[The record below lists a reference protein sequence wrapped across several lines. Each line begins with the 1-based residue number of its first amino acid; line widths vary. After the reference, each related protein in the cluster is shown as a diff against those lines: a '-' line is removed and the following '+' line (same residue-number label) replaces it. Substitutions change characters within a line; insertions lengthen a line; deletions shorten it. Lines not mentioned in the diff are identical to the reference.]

1 MRSGWSVR
9 AINTK
14 TGTKMNFNKSR
25 IWLQLACYLFF
36 VASHNVSF
44 AEIDLGLPEGFIA
57 KKLYDVP
64 EGQGSWVSMT
74 TDPQGR
80 LIVSDQYG
88 SLYRIDVSRSPVEVS
103 KFEIQIG
110 FAQGLL
116 CAFDALYVVSH
127 PSKFESVDPEG
138 NKKKVSRAAGLYRLT
153 DTNNDDR
160 YDKVEL
166 LREFKGQGEH
176 GPHAVILSPDRQSLY
191 ICAGNHTKIP
201 TPEKSR
207 VPRVWQEDQLTP
219 RLPDAGG
226 HAVGMMA
233 PGGWICK
240 TDPDGKEFELIS
252 IGFRNQYDIAFN
264 RFGDLFTY
272 DADMEWDIG
281 LPWYRPTRVCHVT
294 SGSEFGWRNGSG
306 KWPTYFPDSL
316 PPVVDVGP
324 GSPTGITF
332 GIGAKFPEAYQDSLF
347 ICDWSYG
354 IIYRVILKQQGES
367 YVGEVETFCSAPVLP
382 LTDIVVNPAD
392 GSMYFLVGGRR
403 AESALY
409 RISYRDTESTAPSE
423 WIDSQPKL
431 RQQVEA
437 MHQDPKKIETNK
449 VWGFLSAADRHL
461 NFAAR
466 TALELSEDKSWHERA
481 FSETNPQTKLTAL
494 LALIRT
500 NPSSGLQKPTIR
512 ALSQLEFNSLNETQ
526 KLSLLRNYALVLTRM
541 GPATEAT
548 LNTIHALTEH
558 YPNPSELVNRELAR
572 LLAAAEAPDVVKK
585 TIELMTSS
593 ESQEQQIHY
602 AIVLHEVDTGWT
614 DELRTRYL
622 QWFADSSARYAGGN
636 SFRRYLKNIRDRY
649 AGNQS
654 DEIRS
659 RFKQLMTQP
668 IDPIDPYAKLAARP
682 IVKKWSMAD
691 FEELNLADRDIDNG
705 RKMFAVAQCYRCHV
719 IEKEGGF
726 VGPQLKGA
734 GRRFSK
740 RDLLQTILDPNKEVS
755 DQYQATIFQMDDGR
769 IITGRVANLANNQ
782 YMIMEDMIQ
791 PGRLTRINRDEIE
804 AMRPSKI
811 SMMPAGLLDS
821 LTRDEILDLLAFM
834 QAASLPE

>member
-1 MRSGWSVR
+1 MNCN
-9 AINTK
+9 NTR
-14 TGTKMNFNKSR
+14 F
-25 IWLQLACYLFF
+25 WLLLACYLF
-36 VASHNVSF
+36 VLPASHRTFSADV
-44 AEIDLGLPEGFIA
+44 DLGLPPGFVA
-57 KKLYDVP
+57 EKLYDVP
-64 EGQGSWVSMT
+64 DGQGSWVSMT

-88 SLYRIDVSRSPVEVS
+88 SLYRIDLSRTPVEVS
-103 KFEIQIG
+103 KFEVQVG

-127 PSKFESVDPEG
+127 PSRFEIVDAQG

-153 DTNNDDR
+153 DTNHDDQ
-160 YDKVEL
+160 YNKVEL

-176 GPHAVILSPDRQSLY
+176 GPHAVILSPDGKSLY
-191 ICAGNHTKIP
+191 VCAGNHTKLP
-201 TPEKSR
+201 NPEKSR
-207 VPRVWQEDQLTP
+207 VPQVWQEDQLTP

-226 HAVGMMA
+226 HGVGIMA
-233 PGGWICK
+233 PGGWVCK

-316 PPVVDVGP
+316 PAVVDVGP

-332 GIGAKFPEAYQDSLF
+332 GHGAKFPGEYQDSLF
-347 ICDWSYG
+347 VCDWSYG
-354 IIYRVILKQQGES
+354 IIYRVILERQNES
-367 YVGEVETFCSAPVLP
+367 YVGKVETFCSAPVLP
-382 LTDIVVNPAD
+382 LTDIVVNQID

-409 RISYRDTESTAPSE
+409 RISYRGSESTAS
-423 WIDSQPKL
+423 PKRTDAEPKF
-431 RQQVEA
+431 RQQIEA
-437 MHQDPKKIETNK
+437 IHQDPEKLEIEK
-449 VWGFLSAADRHL
+449 VWGFLAATDRQL

-466 TALELSEDKSWHERA
+466 TALELCSDRSWHDRA
-481 FSETNPQTKLTAL
+481 LTETDPQTKLTAL

-500 NPSSGLQKPTIR
+500 NPGPDLQERTVR
-512 ALSQLEFNSLNETQ
+512 SLAELEFDSLSEMQ
-526 KLSLLRNYALVLTRM
+526 QLHLLRNYGLILTRM
-541 GPATEAT
+541 GPATKTT
-548 LNTIHALTEH
+548 LNTIRMLASH
-558 YPNPSELVNRELAR
+558 YPNSSELVNRELAR

-585 TIELMTSS
+585 TIELLIKS

-602 AIVLHEVDTGWT
+602 AIVLHEVERGWT
-614 DELRTRYL
+614 DQLRTQYL

-649 AGNQS
+649 SGNQS
-654 DEIRS
+654 DEVRS

-668 IDPIDPYAKLAARP
+668 IDPVDPYAKLAARP
-682 IVKKWSMAD
+682 IVKKWTMAD
-691 FEELNLADRDIDNG
+691 FADLKLEDRNIDNG

-719 IEKEGGF
+719 IENEGGF

-740 RDLLQTILDPNKEVS
+740 RDLLETILDPNKEVS
-755 DQYQATIFQMDDGR
+755 DQYQATVFQMDDGR
-769 IITGRVANLANNQ
+769 IVTGRVANLANNQ

-811 SMMPAGLLDS
+811 SMMPSGLLDS

-834 QAASLPE
+834 QSASTVE